1 MSLWRFRPHRRV
13 LALLVLACAAAR
25 SAGAIAS
32 GSLVDESCER
42 LRERQGRPEAIAP
55 LAALVNQEDAL
66 PPGRLRQILGELVEG
81 RLGGPPDPLVAAQA
95 KYLLSLEEDRQG
107 EVTAADERR
116 RGLGLIGDF
125 WIVGP
130 FDAQGRSGL
139 GRKFPVEPEEGS
151 GAVPDPRTEKRW
163 PGKERDVA
171 WRRLP
176 ADAFVQGMV
185 FVDAVLRPDSDAVA
199 YLLTYVRSDRDRWA
213 AMRVGTPGPVKAWV
227 GGKAVLTNDVVRP
240 AWLDQESVPVFLR
253 RGTNP
258 LVIKTVVTRGAWRV
272 FARLTAADG
281 TPLEGIS
288 VSADV
293 PAKIA
298 VGKAPREAPVVRDL
312 GRLLQSNADGARGSA
327 AAEGWLDEAL
337 FLSLVQPLDSE
348 SRPVEKATRKAIPDG
363 DAALGKVAAQA
374 LVLLGQVAREEDE
387 RRAALTRALKA
398 VSAADAQADLF
409 ADIGRLWRSQ
419 SRDDEAVVQW
429 RKAVALDRDCV
440 GAQLALA
447 REEESSGMAASAL
460 ARLLALP
467 EKARSLSTVQDV
479 LADMYAT
486 LGRRSEAEGVLRNL
500 YRGRRSDVGVLRA
513 LAAAARRRGDLNE
526 TAYFF
531 GEAQRWRPDLTGL
544 VVEQAE
550 ALEGQGDV
558 TAAREVV
565 RKAIARLPDDAGL
578 YEELGRLEARSGQ
591 NDAAVAA
598 MHRSLELRPQNPTLR
613 RYMQVLAETK
623 NETKKAASNADD
635 LVAEF
640 AADGEALAREV
651 LFGPPSSDSAS
662 AEVVL
667 DRTAVRVHGNGLAE
681 RFVQRILH
689 VRTDRAANDNQETW
703 VRFEPGRQ
711 DVEIRKARILR
722 RGAGQSL
729 EISEATARDERG
741 LSEPWYGLYYDT
753 RAAVVVFENLR
764 AGDVVEVQYTV
775 ADVAYSND
783 LADYFGDLDTIGDVF
798 PVRHW
803 DYTLIAPSTRIFYFN
818 QPASSGIH
826 STTEERGAEKR
837 YRFEAI
843 NLPRVESEPA
853 MPGFTEIAPYLHI
866 STYRGWEDMGRWYW
880 NLVADQMKD
889 DGSLAKAALQA
900 TAGLT
905 STLDKVK
912 AIHRLVVEN
921 TRYVGLEF
929 GIHGYKPYKSAQVL
943 QRRFGDCKDKATLLV
958 ALLGKVGIEGELV
971 LLRTRRGGRIDPMP
985 ASLAVFDHAIAYVPA
1000 LSLYIDG
1007 TAEFSGLGELPSE
1020 DQDTM
1025 VLHVSA
1031 HGARLLRTPLLAAE
1045 SNTASRTWQVELH
1058 ADGSAR
1064 VTEDVGV
1071 QGQAAHEWRSRYQT
1085 EGERRERYGKVW
1097 SGRFAGAGLDEVTMD
1112 VSDRNRPA
1120 TVHATVNVPQFG
1132 ELLPG
1137 GELRLPTSSREADFT
1152 STYARLG
1159 KRHWPLVLAYPWR
1172 HEEQVRY
1179 RLPAGAHV
1187 VRAPSPCKVESPF
1200 GTFSLDVEAG
1210 DGTVAIN
1217 STLVVTQARIEP
1229 SSYPAFRS
1237 FLRDIDAVLAERMLV
1252 GLEQK
1257 P

>member
-1 MSLWRFRPHRRV
+1 
-13 LALLVLACAAAR
+13 LALLVFVCAAAR
-25 SAGAIAS
+25 STGAIAS
-32 GSLVDESCER
+32 GVVDENREQ
-42 LRERQGRPEAIAP
+42 LRQRQGRPEAIAP
-55 LAALVNQEDAL
+55 LAALVNKEDAL
-66 PPGRLRQILGELVEG
+66 PAGRLRQILAELVEG
-81 RLGGPPDPLVAAQA
+81 RLGGPADPLVAAQA

-107 EVTAADERR
+107 ELPAAEERR

-139 GRKFPVEPEEGS
+139 GRKFPVEPEEGT
-151 GAVPDPRTEKRW
+151 GAVPDPKREMRW

-176 ADAFVQGMV
+176 SDAFAQGMV

-199 YLLTYVRSDRDRWA
+199 YLLTYIKSDRERWA
-213 AMRVGTPGPVKAWV
+213 ALRVGTPGPVKAWV
-227 GGKAVLTNDVVRP
+227 GGNAVLTNDVVRP
-240 AWLDQESVPVFLR
+240 AWLDQEAVPIFLR
-253 RGTNP
+253 RGANP

-272 FARLTAADG
+272 FARLTAVDG
-281 TPLEGIS
+281 TSLDGIS

-298 VGKAPREAPVVRDL
+298 VGKAPRKAPVVREL
-312 GRLLQSNADGARGSA
+312 GRLLEAHAKGARSSDA
-327 AAEGWLDEAL
+327 AQGWLDEAL

-348 SRPVEKATRKAIPDG
+348 SRPIEKATRKAIPDG
-363 DAALGKVAAQA
+363 DVALGPVASQA

-387 RRAALTRALKA
+387 RRAALTRALSA
-398 VSAADAQADLF
+398 VSAADAQADLL

-419 SRDDEAVVQW
+419 HRDDEAVVQW
-429 RKAVALDRDCV
+429 RKAVALNRDCV

-447 REEESSGMAASAL
+447 HEEEGSGMASSAL
-460 ARLLALP
+460 ARMLALP
-467 EKARSLSTVQDV
+467 EDAKSLPTVQDA
-479 LADMYAT
+479 LADIYAI
-486 LGRRSEAEGVLRNL
+486 LGRRSEAEGVLRTL
-500 YRGRRSDVGVLRA
+500 YRSRRSDVGVLRA
-513 LAAAARRRGDLNE
+513 LAAAARKRGDLNE
-526 TAYFF
+526 TARVF
-531 GEAQRWRPDLTGL
+531 GEAKRWRPDLTGL
-544 VVEQAE
+544 VFDQAE

-578 YEELGRLEARSGQ
+578 QEDLGRLEARAGQ

-598 MHRSLELRPQNPTLR
+598 MRRALELRPQNPTLR

-623 NETKKAASNADD
+623 NETKKTAPGADD

-651 LFGPPSSDSAS
+651 LFGPAASDSAS

-667 DRTAVRVHGNGLAE
+667 DRTAVRVHGNGLSE
-681 RFVQRILH
+681 RFVQHILH

-729 EISEATARDERG
+729 ETSEATSRDERG

-798 PVRHW
+798 PVRRW

-818 QPASSGIH
+818 QPAFSGFH
-826 STTEERGAEKR
+826 STTEDRGAEKR
-837 YRFEAI
+837 YRFEAA

-880 NLVADQMKD
+880 NLVADQMQD
-889 DGSLAKAALQA
+889 DGSLAKAATQA

-912 AIHRLVVEN
+912 AIHRVVVEN

-958 ALLGKVGIEGELV
+958 ALLGKVGVEGELV
-971 LLRTRRGGRIDPMP
+971 LLRTRRGGHIDSMP

-1000 LSLYIDG
+1000 LNLYIDG

-1031 HGARLLRTPLLAAE
+1031 KGARLLRTPLLSAE

-1058 ADGSAR
+1058 ANGSAL
-1064 VTEDVGV
+1064 VTEDVTV
-1071 QGQAAHEWRSRYQT
+1071 RGQAAHEWRSHYQT
-1085 EGERRERYGKVW
+1085 EGERKERYGKVW
-1097 SGRFAGAGLDEVTMD
+1097 SARFAGAVLDEVTMD

-1120 TVHATVNVPQFG
+1120 SVHATVNVPQLG
-1132 ELLPG
+1132 ELLPNR
-1137 GELRLPTSSREADFT
+1137 ELRLPTSSREADFT

-1159 KRHWPLVLAYPWR
+1159 SRLWPLVLAYPWR
-1172 HEEQVRY
+1172 HEEHVRY
-1179 RLPAGAHV
+1179 RLPAGARI
-1187 VRAPSPCKVESPF
+1187 VRAPSACKLESPF
-1200 GTFSLDVEAG
+1200 GTFALDVEKG
-1210 DGTVAIN
+1210 DGTATIN
-1217 STLVVTQARIEP
+1217 STLVVTQARIDP
-1229 SSYPAFRS
+1229 SGYAAFRS

-1252 GLEQK
+1252 ELEQK

>member
-1 MSLWRFRPHRRV
+1 MSLRRFRRHRRS
-13 LALLVLACAAAR
+13 LILLVFAYAAAR
-25 SAGAIAS
+25 SAGARAS
-32 GSLVDESCER
+32 GALVDENREQ
-42 LRERQGRPEAIAP
+42 LRARQGRPEAIAP
-55 LAALVNQEDAL
+55 LAALVNKDDAL
-66 PPGRLRQILGELVEG
+66 PVGQLRQILGELVEG
-81 RLGGPPDPLVAAQA
+81 RLGGAPDPLVAAQA
-95 KYLLSLEEDRQG
+95 EYLLSIEEDRQG
-107 EVTAADERR
+107 DLAASDARR

-139 GRKFPVEPEEGS
+139 GRKFPVEPGD
-151 GAVPDPRTEKRW
+151 GASAVSDPRVENRW

-176 ADAFVQGMV
+176 DEAFMQGMV

-199 YLLTYVRSDRDRWA
+199 YLLTYVKSDRERWA
-213 AMRVGTPGPVKAWV
+213 TLRVGTPGPVKAWV
-227 GGKAVLTNDVVRP
+227 GGSLVLANDVVRP
-240 AWLDQESVPVFLR
+240 AWLDQEAVPVFLR
-253 RGTNP
+253 RGDNP
-258 LVIKTVVTRGAWRV
+258 LLIKTVVTRGAWRV
-272 FARLTAADG
+272 FARLTALDG
-281 TPLEGIS
+281 SRLDGIS
-288 VSADV
+288 VSANV
-293 PAKIA
+293 PAKMA
-298 VGKAPREAPVVRDL
+298 VGKAPRKAPVVRDL
-312 GRLLQSNADGARGSA
+312 GRLLQAHADGARGADA
-327 AAEGWLDEAL
+327 AQAWLDEAL
-337 FLSLVQPLDSE
+337 FLSLVQPADSE
-348 SRPVEKATRKAIPDG
+348 SRPIEKATRRAIPDG
-363 DAALGKVAAQA
+363 DAALGKVASRA
-374 LVLLGQVAREEDE
+374 LALLGQVAREEDE
-387 RRAALTRALKA
+387 RRAALTRALSSVA
-398 VSAADAQADLF
+398 AADAQADLL
-409 ADIGRLWRSQ
+409 AEIGRLWRSQ
-419 SRDDEAVVQW
+419 RRDDEAVVQW

-447 REEESSGMAASAL
+447 REEESSGMASSAL
-460 ARLLALP
+460 ARILALP
-467 EKARSLSTVQDV
+467 AEARALPTVQDV

-486 LGRRSEAEGVLRNL
+486 LGRRSEAEDVLRDL
-500 YRGRRSDVGVLRA
+500 YRNRRSDVGVLRT
-513 LAAAARRRGDLNE
+513 LAAAARKRGDSKE
-526 TAYFF
+526 TARLF

-544 VVEQAE
+544 VFDQAE

-558 TAAREVV
+558 AAACEGV

-578 YEELGRLEARSGQ
+578 YEELGRLEARAGQ

-598 MHRSLELRPQNPTLR
+598 MRRSLELRPQNPTLR
-613 RYMQVLAETK
+613 RYMQVLAEATK
-623 NETKKAASNADD
+623 TALSADD

-651 LFGPPSSDSAS
+651 LFGAPASDSAS

-681 RFVQRILH
+681 RFVQHILH
-689 VRTDRAANDNQETW
+689 VRTDRAAHDNQETW

-722 RGAGQSL
+722 RGAGQNI

-775 ADVAYSND
+775 SDVAYSND
-783 LADYFGDLDTIGDVF
+783 LADYFGDLDTLGDVF
-798 PVRHW
+798 PVRRW
-803 DYTLIAPSTRIFYFN
+803 DYTLIAPSTRVFYLN
-818 QPASSGIH
+818 QPAFSGFH

-837 YRFEAI
+837 YRFEAL

-866 STYRGWEDMGRWYW
+866 STYSGWEDMGRWYW
-880 NLVADQMKD
+880 NLVADQMQD
-889 DGSLAKAALQA
+889 DGSLAKAATQA

-912 AIHRLVVEN
+912 AIHRLVVEG

-958 ALLGKVGIEGELV
+958 ALLGKVGVEGELV

-1000 LSLYIDG
+1000 LDLYIDG

-1031 HGARLLRTPLLAAE
+1031 HGARLLRTPILAAE
-1045 SNTASRTWQVELH
+1045 TNTASRTWQVDLH

-1064 VTEDVGV
+1064 VTEDVV
-1071 QGQAAHEWRSRYQT
+1071 VRGQAAHEWRSHYQT

-1097 SGRFAGAGLDEVTMD
+1097 SGRFAGAVLDEVTMD

-1120 TVHATVNVPQFG
+1120 SVHATVNVPQLG
-1132 ELLPG
+1132 EVLPS
-1137 GELRLPTSSREADFT
+1137 GEMRLPTSSREADFT

-1159 KRHWPLVLAYPWR
+1159 KRRWPLVLAYPWR
-1172 HEEQVRY
+1172 HEEHVLY
-1179 RLPAGAHV
+1179 RLPVGAHV
-1187 VRAPSPCKVESPF
+1187 ARAPSSCKLESPF
-1200 GTFSLDVEAG
+1200 GTFSLDVKAG
-1210 DGTVAIN
+1210 DGTVAID
-1217 STLVVTQARIEP
+1217 STLVVKQTRIEP
-1229 SSYPAFRS
+1229 SSYAAFRS
-1237 FLRDIDAVLAERMLV
+1237 FLRDIDAALAERMLV
-1252 GLEQK
+1252 ALEQK